1 MSSNTNV
8 SILIEA
14 KDKASSTIAKVSDA
28 VEKVGKTGNGTA
40 IQLEGMSSRGDKS
53 FGLLSRSG
61 LIAATTIGNV
71 FAQTFAAVSSSISN
85 SISSAISRV
94 DTLNNFPKVMS
105 NFGVSAADAT
115 MMITTLDKGV
125 RGLPTS
131 LNSIASLAQGFVPL
145 TKNTEEATKTALALN
160 NAIIAGGTPAYEQA
174 AAMEQFRQALSKGV
188 PDLQDW
194 KSVEMAMP
202 AQLQQIA
209 IQLGIGSGA
218 LKGYTK
224 NGLGVYQSM
233 KDGKLTMDDFNQ
245 ALISLNQNGI
255 NGLPNFATQAKNASN
270 GIQTSFTNMQNA
282 VNRSIA
288 KVVNTIGSSNI
299 SAAVTGI
306 GAAFE
311 ATGGFISS
319 AIKTVQDFG
328 SKALDYLSPKFS
340 GLWDVVWTKLIP
352 ALGIFWHNYIEPL
365 IPVIGTVLVGAIGLV
380 IDGLNLAATAITWLA
395 TGITNGDPIIW
406 GLIGVLGTL
415 AGAAGVA
422 GVISVV
428 TTLTTVT
435 IPGLMTAFGGM
446 AALVAIP
453 IIMPAIAIG
462 AALAAIA
469 AVSVAWNNLQN
480 QIASNSKNIQD
491 AVKAGGNAEATLRA
505 ILNNPN
511 SSAAEKARA
520 AQSLKAVQANNNNF
534 INYGSTNALGTN
546 YATGGS
552 TLVGEHG
559 PEIVNLPRGSQV
571 TPAYRTRSDA
581 SSGAGTTNN
590 YLTGNFTFSTAESV
604 KEFFGQLDK
613 TQRLARMGLAA

>member
-1 MSSNTNV
+1 MSSSTNV

-14 KDKASSTIAKVSDA
+14 KDQASSSLAKVSDA
-28 VEKVGKTGNGTA
+28 VEKVGKSGNGTA

-105 NFGVSAADAT
+105 NFGVSASDAT
-115 MMITTLDKGV
+115 TMITTLDKGV

-131 LNSIASLAQGFVPL
+131 LNSIVSLAQGFVPL

-174 AAMEQFRQALSKGV
+174 AAMEQFRQSLSKGV

-209 IQLGIGSGA
+209 IKLGIGSGA
-218 LKGYTK
+218 LKDYSK

-311 ATGGFISS
+311 ATGGFISDS
-319 AIKTVQDFG
+319 IKIVQDFG

-340 GLWDVVWTKLIP
+340 GLWSVVSEKVVP
-352 ALGIFWHNYIEPL
+352 ALAIFWHNYLEPL
-365 IPVIGTVLVGAIGLV
+365 VPVIGTVLVGAIGLV
-380 IDGLNLAATAITWLA
+380 TDALSTALGWLSQLIGWINNNQPLVYGLATAFGVLAANMAFTAVFDALKVGFA
-395 TGITNGDPIIW
+395 T
-406 GLIGVLGTL
+406 LEL
-415 AGAAGVA
+415 
-422 GVISVV
+422 
-428 TTLTTVT
+428 VT
-435 IPGLMTAFGGM
+435 IPSAM
-446 AALVAIP
+446 ASIGTLQAVIMSP
-453 IIMPAIAIG
+453 IVMPAIVIA

-469 AVSVAWNNLQN
+469 AVSVAWNNLQS
-480 QIASNSKNIQD
+480 QIDRNSSAIQ
-491 AVKAGGNAEATLRA
+491 EAMKLGADSEKTVRA
-505 ILNNPN
+505 IINNPN
-511 SSAAEKARA
+511 STAAEKARA
-520 AQSLKAVQANNNNF
+520 AQSLKAIQANNNNF
-534 INYGSTNALGTN
+534 LNYGSTQALGTN

-559 PEIVNLPRGSQV
+559 PEIVNLPQGSQV
-571 TPAYRTRSDA
+571 IPAYRTRA
-581 SSGAGTTNN
+581 AGSTGGTNV
-590 YLTGNFTFSTAESV
+590 TIGSV
-604 KEFFGQLDK
+604 TIANQMDQDRFLKELGW
-613 TQRLARMGLAA
+613 RLSLA